1 MDQFLQNNINLS
13 TINGFKAK
21 IGENDALLQES
32 HQIATQL
39 AKIAAFTRLLR
50 KEVMS
55 RKMDNSTGLKTA
67 PFPETRRFGKRILH
81 KYSNSIGTTFPERES
96 CKMTGLS
103 PVSLRFE
110 AKGPR
115 MM

>member
-1 MDQFLQNNINLS
+1 
-13 TINGFKAK
+13 
-21 IGENDALLQES
+21 
-32 HQIATQL
+32 
-39 AKIAAFTRLLR
+39 
-50 KEVMS
+50 MS

-96 CKMTGLS
+96 CKITGIS